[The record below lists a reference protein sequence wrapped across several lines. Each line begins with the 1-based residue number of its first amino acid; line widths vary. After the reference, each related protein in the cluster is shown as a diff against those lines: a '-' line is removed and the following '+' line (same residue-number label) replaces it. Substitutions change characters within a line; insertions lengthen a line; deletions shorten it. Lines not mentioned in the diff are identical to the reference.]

1 MLIEDG
7 QTDKALEL
15 AKKVTDQSNL
25 GIIATMLIN
34 QNQPDKAIKI
44 AERITNKYVQI
55 KILEQFVSRIHDAK
69 DPKYG
74 QVISAIYDLAAKQ
87 KNEETIKKLLPY
99 TPKSNVAN
107 GFKDSLQFPTI
118 EEISPPASNSDYVA
132 QGYEKPTI
140 SQSNQQFIAQHD
152 SQRTTMGD
160 NPTLLKDPSYNVGF
174 MDNLNLLRVGSY
186 ITQSAF
192 NIVKDSWINMFGA
205 NANNDQVKEA
215 RKNSKIQ
222 FNSLKDPLMDIYKEI
237 IEIYESK
244 IKTHNNK
251 SDKALYDEIAQLK
264 QFKEQAEEIMKDL
277 RESSQWSKEF
287 KANLN
292 ENKVIKQARVELLE
306 QKIIKISQTS
316 EKFFEAIEKNRES
329 SKALKK
335 TSAQVE
341 GSYYNAELANM
352 LDKNPKARIAV
363 PKESLDWPQIT
374 ELDQNINFIPNNRSL
389 LPDSKNKPIKSK

>member
-1 MLIEDG
+1 
-7 QTDKALEL
+7 
-15 AKKVTDQSNL
+15 
-25 GIIATMLIN
+25 
-34 QNQPDKAIKI
+34 
-44 AERITNKYVQI
+44 
-55 KILEQFVSRIHDAK
+55 
-69 DPKYG
+69 
-74 QVISAIYDLAAKQ
+74 
-87 KNEETIKKLLPY
+87 
-99 TPKSNVAN
+99 
-107 GFKDSLQFPTI
+107 
-118 EEISPPASNSDYVA
+118 
-132 QGYEKPTI
+132 
-140 SQSNQQFIAQHD
+140 
-152 SQRTTMGD
+152 
-160 NPTLLKDPSYNVGF
+160 